1 MKKFKIRCSAI
12 GQIMTNGKGKETL
25 GMTTKSYVE
34 SWIKEQ
40 LYDRKKEFSN
50 KYTNKGLAVEQD
62 AIDYVSDVLG
72 YGFLLKNEES
82 LKNDYLTG
90 TPDIILNN
98 LVIDIKSSWD
108 CFTFPLFEDEIKNQD
123 YVWQGQGYMALT
135 GAETFRVIYVLMDTP
150 EDIIFREASS
160 FCWKNDMELNDE
172 ILKEF
177 TEKMTYKNIPHELRT
192 KTFEF
197 KRDEEKI
204 NSIYKRVEECREYI
218 HKLGF

>member
-1 MKKFKIRCSAI
+1 MKRFKIRCSAI
-12 GQIMTNGKGKETL
+12 GQIMKNGTDKKSMGETA
-25 GMTTKSYVE
+25 KSYIE
-34 SWIKEQ
+34 AWIKEQ
-40 LYDRKKEFSN
+40 LYSRKKEFAN
-50 KYTNKGLAVEQD
+50 KYTTKGLTVEQD
-62 AIDYVSDVLG
+62 AIDYISDVLE
-72 YGFLLKNEES
+72 YGFLLKNEENLS
-82 LKNDYLTG
+82 NDYLTG

-108 CFTFPLFEDEIKNQD
+108 CFTFPLFEDELKNQD
-123 YVWQGQGYMALT
+123 YFWQGQGYMALT

-150 EDIIFREASS
+150 EDIIFKEASS
-160 FCWKNDMELNDE
+160 FCWKNNIELDDE
-172 ILKEF
+172 ILLEF

-204 NSIYKRVEECREYI
+204 NSIYKRVDECRDYV

>member
-1 MKKFKIRCSAI
+1 MKRFKIRCSAI
-12 GQIMTNGKGKETL
+12 GQIMKNGTDKKSMGETA
-25 GMTTKSYVE
+25 KSYVE
-34 SWIKEQ
+34 QWIKEQ
-40 LYDRKKEFSN
+40 LYGRKKEFSN
-50 KYTNKGLAVEQD
+50 KYTTKGLTVEQD
-62 AIDYVSDVLG
+62 AIDYISDVLE
-72 YGFLLKNEES
+72 YGFLLKNEENLS
-82 LKNDYLTG
+82 NDFLTG

-98 LVIDIKSSWD
+98 LIIDIKSSWD
-108 CFTFPLFEDEIKNQD
+108 CFTFPLFEDELKNQD
-123 YVWQGQGYMALT
+123 YFWQGQGYMALT

-150 EDIIFREASS
+150 EDIIFKEASS
-160 FCWKNDMELNDE
+160 FCWKNDIELNDE

-177 TEKMTYKNIPHELRT
+177 TEKATYKNIPHELRT